1 VAIAAPDRRGGAD
14 SRRRGG
20 VETEFQ
26 PGLRRGRSVRSA
38 VALFVILMSVWLLNS
53 GHYTTMLIS
62 FGVVSCLL
70 VVWLSWRMGIVDEEG
85 VPVHLIPRA
94 MTYAPWLMKEIF
106 KSNLDVAWRA
116 VKPGRVDV
124 SPKIFDAPTTQCS
137 DLGRV
142 IYANSI
148 TLTPGT
154 VSIWVHGRAIT
165 VHAIAEEVA
174 DGLGDGEMDRRVTR
188 LEGIAK

>member
-1 VAIAAPDRRGGAD
+1 MKSAI
-14 SRRRGG
+14 
-20 VETEFQ
+20 
-26 PGLRRGRSVRSA
+26 
-38 VALFVILMSVWLLNS
+38 ALFVILMSVWLLNS
-53 GHYTTMLIS
+53 GHYTPMLIG
-62 FGVVSCLL
+62 FGIASCLL

-94 MTYAPWLMKEIF
+94 FAYVPWLAKEIF
-106 KSNLDVAWRA
+106 KSNLDVARRSLS
-116 VKPGRVDV
+116 PGKADV
-124 SPKIFDAPTTQCS
+124 SPVLFDTPTTQAS

-142 IYANSI
+142 LYANSI

-174 DGLGDGEMDRRVTR
+174 EGFTDGEMDRRVTK
-188 LEGIAK
+188 LEGLVE

>member
-1 VAIAAPDRRGGAD
+1 M
-14 SRRRGG
+14 
-20 VETEFQ
+20 
-26 PGLRRGRSVRSA
+26 VRSA
-38 VALFVILMSVWLLNS
+38 FALFVILMSVWLLNS
-53 GHYTTMLIS
+53 GHYTPMLIG
-62 FGVVSCLL
+62 FGIASCAL

-94 MTYAPWLMKEIF
+94 LVYAPWLIKEIF

-174 DGLGDGEMDRRVTR
+174 DGLGDGEMDRRVTW
-188 LEGIAK
+188 LEGIAE

>member
-1 VAIAAPDRRGGAD
+1 MSRG
-14 SRRRGG
+14 
-20 VETEFQ
+20 V
-26 PGLRRGRSVRSA
+26 PVKSA
-38 VALFVILMSVWLLNS
+38 FSLFIILMSVWLLNS
-53 GHYTTMLIS
+53 GHYTPLIIS
-62 FGVVSCLL
+62 FGVGSCLL

-94 MTYAPWLMKEIF
+94 LLYTPWLAKEIF
-106 KSNLDVAWRA
+106 KSNVDVAKR
-116 VKPGRVDV
+116 VVSFGPVDV
-124 SPKIFDAPTTQCS
+124 SPKVFDAATTQRT

-174 DGLGDGEMDRRVTR
+174 EDLATGEMDRRVTW
-188 LEGIAK
+188 LEGLGG

>member
-1 VAIAAPDRRGGAD
+1 MIYV
-14 SRRRGG
+14 
-20 VETEFQ
+20 
-26 PGLRRGRSVRSA
+26 
-38 VALFVILMSVWLLNS
+38 
-53 GHYTTMLIS
+53 
-62 FGVVSCLL
+62 
-70 VVWLSWRMGIVDEEG
+70 
-85 VPVHLIPRA
+85 
-94 MTYAPWLMKEIF
+94 PWLMKEIF

-116 VKPGRVDV
+116 VKPGPVDV
-124 SPKIFDAPTTQCS
+124 DPKIFDTPTTQET

-165 VHAIAEEVA
+165 VHAIAEEAA
-174 DGLGDGEMDRRVTR
+174 DALGGGEMDRRVTR